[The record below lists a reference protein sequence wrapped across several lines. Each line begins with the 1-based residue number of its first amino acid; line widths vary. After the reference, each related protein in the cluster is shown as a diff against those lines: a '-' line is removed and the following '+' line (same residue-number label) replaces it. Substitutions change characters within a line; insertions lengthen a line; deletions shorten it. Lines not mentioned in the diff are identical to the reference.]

1 MRDIYKDVNLTDNDE
16 DNPVDTSGY
25 TGIPH
30 RFTEKHLKYMKTLT
44 DQEFI

>member
-1 MRDIYKDVNLTDNDE
+1 MRDIYKDINLTDNEE

-30 RFTEKHLKYMKTLT
+30 RFTEKHLRHMKVLT
-44 DQEFI
+44 DSQFL